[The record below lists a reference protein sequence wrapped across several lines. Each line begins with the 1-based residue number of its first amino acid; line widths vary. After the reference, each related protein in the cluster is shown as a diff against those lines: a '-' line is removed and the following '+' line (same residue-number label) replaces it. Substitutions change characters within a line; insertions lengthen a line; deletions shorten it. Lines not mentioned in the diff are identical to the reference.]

1 MKLMGRSK
9 NTLFPPEAGSPWWK
23 HFFWL
28 VPLGIVLGV
37 GLAFWSPP
45 HEHDQKAKNKKQAAK
60 LEPKD
65 SLLPIKPPKTTD
77 NISNQQMQ
85 IRAGQKLAATN
96 GMTQLG
102 VTNRNQISTNQYS
115 TYRLPRGL
123 GRNGQRQPVVTRS
136 ASILGEP
143 GAPKRDNKIK
153 GDRSLKPNGT
163 LPQTHLD
170 LQVALDRRG
179 FSPGSI
185 DGIAGSQTYAALRA
199 FQESKGFAATGRL
212 DTATRKQLEL
222 INPSTQSYL
231 LTTNDFIGLQ
241 PVGTGWT
248 EKSRQS
254 ELAHE
259 TVLERVAERYHC
271 SPNYLKRANPK
282 VDWATLIAGQSLN
295 VPKTEREAQ
304 WQITGS
310 AAEIHISLT
319 ARTLQAVDDQGKL
332 LAHFPCSIARRVD
345 KRPEGAL
352 QITALAPKPDY
363 TYDPENFP
371 SSAEARNGTG
381 KLMIPPGPN
390 NPVGSVW
397 ISLNLNGY
405 GIHGTPKPEEIG
417 RTESLG
423 CFRLSNWNAE
433 RLLAMVSV
441 GTRVLVEP

>member
-1 MKLMGRSK
+1 MGKSK

-28 VPLGIVLGV
+28 VPLGIVVGV
-37 GLAFWSPP
+37 GLAFWSPNSNSQNG
-45 HEHDQKAKNKKQAAK
+45 DQNSSNENPTAK
-60 LEPKD
+60 LGQKD
-65 SLLPIKPPKTTD
+65 NLLPIKPPQIVGKI
-77 NISNQQMQ
+77 NNQQPQ
-85 IRAGQKLAATN
+85 ILPGQKLS
-96 GMTQLG
+96 
-102 VTNRNQISTNQYS
+102 VTDRNQISTNQYS

-123 GRNGQRQPVVTRS
+123 GRNGQRQPTVPRS
-136 ASILGEP
+136 SSILEEP

-153 GDRSLKPNGT
+153 DDRSLKPNGT
-163 LPQTHLD
+163 LPQNIFD

-185 DGIAGSQTYAALRA
+185 DGIAGSKTYAALRA
-199 FQESKGFAATGRL
+199 FQESKGLAATGRQ
-212 DTATRKQLEL
+212 DTATLKQLEL
-222 INPSTQSYL
+222 INPSTQSHQ
-231 LTTNDFIGLQ
+231 LTTNDFTGLQ

-259 TVLERVAERYHC
+259 TVLERVAELYHC
-271 SPNYLKRANPK
+271 SPKYLKRANPK
-282 VDWATLIAGQSLN
+282 VDWATLTAGQFLN
-295 VPKTEREAQ
+295 VPKTERETQ
-304 WQITGS
+304 WQITGP
-310 AAEIHISLT
+310 AAEIHISLA

-345 KRPEGAL
+345 KRPVGVL

-363 TYDPENFP
+363 TYDPKNFP
-371 SSAEARNGTG
+371 SSAEARSGTG

-397 ISLNLNGY
+397 ISLNEDGY

-417 RTESLG
+417 LTESLG

-441 GTRVLVEP
+441 GTRVLVEH